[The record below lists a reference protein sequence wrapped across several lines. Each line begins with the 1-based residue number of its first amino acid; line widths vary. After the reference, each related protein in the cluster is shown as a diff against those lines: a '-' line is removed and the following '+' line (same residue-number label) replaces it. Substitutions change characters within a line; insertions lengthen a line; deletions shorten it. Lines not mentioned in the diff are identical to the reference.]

1 MTDHRDPIAAANTP
15 LLPAPSPAEVGPA
28 ELRIP
33 LLLDAAAL
41 ERAASGDGLVEL
53 FGRSAHSTQSG
64 SRLESTRRDT
74 TSM

>member
-1 MTDHRDPIAAANTP
+1 MTDNRDPIASSANAP
-15 LLPAPSPAEVGPA
+15 LLPAPSPAELGPL

-53 FGRSAHSTQSG
+53 FGSAHSMQSG
-64 SRLESTRRDT
+64 SRSESTRRDT